1 MRLFAASAI
10 IILQFS
16 IFNFQS
22 RLRSF
27 LLGSFLFAVF
37 AVPLSDAIEP
47 APIPSFR
54 PDRILIQPKAA
65 RSPNLLAEFHLQHRV
80 TVLRTEPGLQ
90 ILTVPPN
97 ETVSTLVAA
106 YQQSGLVDF
115 AEPDYLGHTAATIP
129 NDPKYLDGTLWGLA
143 KISAPDGWDV
153 QTSASNIIVAV
164 LDTGVRYTHE
174 DLAANIWTNPIDHTH
189 GLNAVAGS
197 TDPSDDSGHGT
208 LVAGV
213 LGAVGNNGVGV
224 VGVAWHV
231 QIMACKCFDKF
242 GVGDVADCVTCLEYA
257 RTNNAKLI
265 NASWGFATNSLAL
278 SNALYRAQSDGII
291 VAAASG
297 NLGTNIDLT
306 PSYPSSYHFDNVV
319 SVAYT
324 TMDDSLGSA
333 SNYGATTVHLGA
345 PGDQIYST
353 FAATDSFYYTQ
364 SGSSYAAPYVTG
376 ALALILEKFPG
387 EPYLASISRLLNGV
401 DAMPSLAGKCITG
414 GRLNLRN
421 ALNSRTQLI
430 ASAASLPSACHIRVV
445 SAPGRTCIIESSP
458 DMTNWSKTV
467 TNTTSIT
474 GTFDFTDPF
483 PTNRAPRFYRAIDLP

>member
-27 LLGSFLFAVF
+27 LLGSFLFAYF

-164 LDTGVRYTHE
+164 LDTGVRYTRG
-174 DLAANIWTNPIDHTH
+174 PRR
-189 GLNAVAGS
+189 
-197 TDPSDDSGHGT
+197 
-208 LVAGV
+208 
-213 LGAVGNNGVGV
+213 
-224 VGVAWHV
+224 
-231 QIMACKCFDKF
+231 K
-242 GVGDVADCVTCLEYA
+242 
-257 RTNNAKLI
+257 
-265 NASWGFATNSLAL
+265 
-278 SNALYRAQSDGII
+278 
-291 VAAASG
+291 
-297 NLGTNIDLT
+297 
-306 PSYPSSYHFDNVV
+306 
-319 SVAYT
+319 
-324 TMDDSLGSA
+324 
-333 SNYGATTVHLGA
+333 
-345 PGDQIYST
+345 
-353 FAATDSFYYTQ
+353 
-364 SGSSYAAPYVTG
+364 
-376 ALALILEKFPG
+376 
-387 EPYLASISRLLNGV
+387 YL
-401 DAMPSLAGKCITG
+401 D
-414 GRLNLRN
+414 
-421 ALNSRTQLI
+421 
-430 ASAASLPSACHIRVV
+430 
-445 SAPGRTCIIESSP
+445 
-458 DMTNWSKTV
+458 
-467 TNTTSIT
+467 
-474 GTFDFTDPF
+474 
-483 PTNRAPRFYRAIDLP
+483 